1 MPHSV
6 FAPYTSIT
14 TNILFFD
21 KTGETKETWF
31 YRMDMPD
38 GYKNFS
44 KTKPIKLEHFK
55 PVMDWWENKVA
66 IEIDRFDKARK
77 YTKAEIIE
85 NHYNLD
91 LCGIPHEEEIIL
103 EPKELIANY
112 YEEKREINQKIDAV
126 LAKIQELLDGEGI

>member
-1 MPHSV
+1 
-6 FAPYTSIT
+6 
-14 TNILFFD
+14 
-21 KTGETKETWF
+21 
-31 YRMDMPD
+31 
-38 GYKNFS
+38 
-44 KTKPIKLEHFK
+44 
-55 PVMDWWENKVA
+55 MDWWENKVA